1 MPIHPNFPYPLYL
14 VISEKDCVH
23 LPWLQVAE
31 EAIRGGV
38 DIIQLREK
46 ELDPASFIQ
55 RATALKALTDRYGI
69 PLVINDNVEVASAVD
84 AWGIHVGR
92 TDRQP
97 QHIHEEFGHRF
108 QIGWSL
114 ELLDQL
120 QDHNM
125 DFVQHLGVSPIFPT
139 PTKTNTITA
148 WGMQGIRELR
158 IQTDKPLIAI
168 GGMHLAHAH
177 EAFTAGANS
186 IAVVSAICSSMNPRK
201 AAEELKNSLS

>member
-46 ELDPASFIQ
+46 ELDTATFIQ

-97 QHIHEEFGHRF
+97 QHIQEEFGHRF

-114 ELLDQL
+114 ELLEQL

-148 WGMQGIRELR
+148 WGMQGIRDLR
-158 IQTDKPLIAI
+158 THTDKPLIAI
-168 GGMHLAHAH
+168 GGMHLAHAN

-186 IAVVSAICSSMNPRK
+186 IAVVSAICSRLDPRK